1 MALLLCLVLTACSK
15 NEAPHVHQERIV
27 AFGTIVD
34 VSTYGADE
42 DTVSDAKETLHSE
55 FNRLHT
61 LWHAWKDGEL
71 YHANLLLREGKP
83 AKVSDETMVMLQK
96 ARIISDRSGHLF
108 NPAIGSLVALWGYH
122 GEELP
127 TGPPPPDAEI
137 AKLVKAAYT
146 LDDLTFSG
154 NAILPKRPGIT
165 LDVGAFAK
173 GYAVDHAIEKLRA
186 LGINNAIVNAGGDLR
201 AIGAKGNKPWRVG
214 IRHPRQSGLIASL
227 TVNDN
232 ESVFTSGDYERFY
245 MHNGK
250 RYHHIIDP
258 RTGYPAP
265 DSTSV
270 TILRADAA
278 TADGSSTALMIAG
291 PKEWTKVA
299 KALGLEYVML
309 VDTEL
314 NVHLTPAMAERIK
327 FEVDPKP
334 VTVIETLD

>member
-1 MALLLCLVLTACSK
+1 MALLVCLFVAACSK
-15 NEAPHVHQERIV
+15 DEAPHVHQERIV
-27 AFGTIVD
+27 AFGTLVD
-34 VSTYGADE
+34 VSIYGADADDVATATE
-42 DTVSDAKETLHSE
+42 KLHSE
-55 FNRLHT
+55 FNRRHT
-61 LWHAWKDGEL
+61 LWHAWKGGEL
-71 YHANLLLREGKP
+71 YQANLLLREGQP
-83 AKVSDETMVMLQK
+83 AKVSQETIVMLQK
-96 ARIISDRSGHLF
+96 ARAISDRSGHLF

-122 GEELP
+122 ADELP
-127 TGPPPPDAEI
+127 TGPPPPAAEI
-137 AKLVKAAYT
+137 AKLVKKSFT

-154 NAILPKRPGIT
+154 NEIIPRRPGIT

-173 GYAVDHAIEKLRA
+173 GYAVDHAIDLLRA
-186 LGINNAIVNAGGDLR
+186 MGINNAIVNAGGDLR
-201 AIGAKGNKPWRVG
+201 AIGSKGDKAWRVG
-214 IRHPRQSGLIASL
+214 IRHPRQTGLLASL
-227 TVNDN
+227 SVHDN

-245 MHNGK
+245 IHNGK

-291 PKEWTKVA
+291 PKDWTRVA